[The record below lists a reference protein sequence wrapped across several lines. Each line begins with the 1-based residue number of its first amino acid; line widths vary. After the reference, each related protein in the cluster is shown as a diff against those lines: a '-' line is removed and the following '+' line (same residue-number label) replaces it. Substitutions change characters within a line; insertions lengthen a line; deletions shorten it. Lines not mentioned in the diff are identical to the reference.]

1 MQLCPT
7 NHSSRTASGLLLL
20 LFLAACGGGSDATLA
35 PPPMQDVAVPNVV
48 GQSQANATSAIDDAG
63 LTVGTVTSEASDT
76 VPAGNV
82 ISQSPAAGSMVSSGS
97 SVDFVVSLGPASI
110 VVPDV
115 VGFSRTVAEDRIAA
129 AGLAVGA
136 VTERADSTVPAG
148 DVISQS
154 PDAGVL
160 AAPGSDVDLVVS
172 LGPANVAAPDVT
184 GQGRAAAENAIAAA
198 GLVVGTVTE
207 EANASVPDGDVISQN
222 PTGGTLVAAGSAVDL
237 VVSLGPANVAVPNVT
252 GQSRAAAESAIVA
265 AGLAVGS
272 VTEQADAAVP
282 SGDVVSQDPSGG
294 SLLPLGG
301 AVNLVVSLGPAN
313 VAVPDV
319 TGQGRAA
326 AENAIAAAGL
336 VVGTVTEEANASVP
350 DGNVISQNPT
360 AGTLVAAGSGVNL
373 VVSLGPANVTVPNVT
388 GQTQS
393 AAENGIT
400 AAGLTVGNVTQQND
414 NGVPAG
420 SVISQN
426 PIAGTQVTAGST
438 VDLVVSL
445 GPANVA
451 VPNVAGQTQSAAE
464 NAITAAGLTVGNVT
478 QQNDNAVP
486 AGNVISQSPAAG
498 TQVTPGSAVDLVVSL
513 GPANVAVPN
522 VTGQTQGAA
531 QSAITAAGLTVGN
544 VTQQNDNAVPA
555 GSVIS
560 QDPTAGTQVAPGS
573 AVDLVVSLGPV
584 SGGGFSDEFN
594 SNSLGDW
601 SLRHQVEGTA
611 AQYSVLDI
619 NQSRPGF
626 LTIVPNQTPG
636 WFDDGDA
643 PLVFKLL
650 TGNFAVH
657 TRVLADSVS
666 SPGQAPG
673 SNFNSAGLIAR
684 NPAGASGPE
693 NYIMLNVGRQNN
705 LIGAGSETKT
715 TVNSDSELLLD
726 SASNE
731 GDLVLCRVGN
741 TFYSYR
747 FLSVDSSWLQL
758 QSYDRPDLPATLQ
771 VGMVVNAFISP
782 ADLRAEFDFV
792 RLLPTPSNASEC
804 LP

>member
-7 NHSSRTASGLLLL
+7 NHSFRTASGLLLL

-282 SGDVVSQDPSGG
+282 
-294 SLLPLGG
+294 
-301 AVNLVVSLGPAN
+301 
-313 VAVPDV
+313 
-319 TGQGRAA
+319 
-326 AENAIAAAGL
+326 
-336 VVGTVTEEANASVP
+336 
-350 DGNVISQNPT
+350 
-360 AGTLVAAGSGVNL
+360 
-373 VVSLGPANVTVPNVT
+373 NVT

-400 AAGLTVGNVTQQND
+400 AAGLTVGSVTQQND

-426 PIAGTQVTAGST
+426 PIAGTQVTAGSA

-684 NPAGASGPE
+684 NPAGASDPE